1 MSINKKLVR
10 GWTQLGPQF
19 LPFADAATPEMPLGR
34 LLRLSLFQVS
44 VGMAI
49 TLLVGTLNR
58 VMIVELAVPAAL
70 VGLMIAL
77 PLVFA
82 PFRALIGFKS
92 DTHKSVLGWRRVPY
106 IWFGTLLQFGGLAI
120 MPFALIV
127 LSGDSNGP
135 MIYGQVAAALAF
147 LLVGAG
153 LHTTQTVGLAL
164 ATDLAP
170 DESRPRV
177 VALMCTMLLLGMAL
191 SSIVFG
197 VLLADFSQLRLIKV
211 IQGTAVVT
219 MLLNILALWKQET
232 RDPNLTAP
240 ERETPSFSESWRDF
254 SRDGQ
259 SLRRLV
265 ALGIGTVAFGMQDI
279 LLEPYGG
286 EVLKLSVSSTT
297 LLTAVWAMAG
307 LAGFVIA
314 AQALERGFDAYR
326 IAAIGTLAGLIGMT
340 GVIFAAPLQAVWMF
354 AMGAAFI
361 GFGGGLFAHCT
372 LTAAMRFAPSGQI
385 GLALGIWGA
394 VQATASGGAI
404 AVSGVMRDGIAGLA
418 AAGRLG
424 STLTGP
430 ATGYGVVYN
439 LEILLLFATLIAIGP
454 LVRSSKRTADTDTS
468 SFSSDPVSPDLHLN
482 PLGRELVP

>member
-1 MSINKKLVR
+1 MSLNGKLSK
-10 GWTQLGPQF
+10 GWTQIAPQF
-19 LPFADAATPEMPLGR
+19 LPFADAATPELPLGR
-34 LLRLSLFQVS
+34 LMRLSLFQVS

-58 VMIVELAVPAAL
+58 VMIVELLVPAAL

-92 DTHKSVLGWRRVPY
+92 DTHRSVLGWRRVPY

-127 LSGDSNGP
+127 LSGDTNGP
-135 MIYGQVAAALAF
+135 IVYGQIAAALAF

-177 VALMCTMLLLGMAL
+177 VALMCTMLLVGMAL
-191 SSIVFG
+191 SSITFG

-232 RDPNLTAP
+232 RDTELTAP
-240 ERETPSFSESWRDF
+240 DRDLPSFQDSWREF
-254 SRDGQ
+254 SRDGK

-265 ALGIGTVAFGMQDI
+265 ALGIGTVAFSMQDI

-314 AQALERGFDAYR
+314 AQALERECDAYR
-326 IAAIGTLAGLIGMT
+326 IAALGTLAGLIGMT
-340 GVIFAAPLQAVWMF
+340 AVVFAAPLQAVWMF
-354 AMGAAFI
+354 AVGTALI

-372 LTAAMRFAPSGQI
+372 LTAAMRLAPSGQI

-394 VQATASGGAI
+394 VQATSSGGAI
-404 AVSGVMRDGIAGLA
+404 AVSGLMRDGVAGLA
-418 AAGRLG
+418 AAGQLG
-424 STLTGP
+424 SALSGP
-430 ATGYGVVYN
+430 ATGYSVVYN
-439 LEILLLFATLIAIGP
+439 IEIVLLFATLVAIGP
-454 LVRSSKRTADTDTS
+454 LVRSKSRGDDIQAST
-468 SFSSDPVSPDLHLN
+468 FPPDPTLPDLHLN